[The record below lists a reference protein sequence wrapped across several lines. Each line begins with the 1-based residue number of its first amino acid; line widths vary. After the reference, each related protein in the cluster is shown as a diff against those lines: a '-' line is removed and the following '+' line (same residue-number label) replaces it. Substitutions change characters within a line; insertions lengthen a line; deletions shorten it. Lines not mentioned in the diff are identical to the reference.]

1 MSKEL
6 NVLQAIEMPVGTEF
20 KVIRDNGKVNG
31 SKAILDMDYYYK
43 FLKWD
48 DGQWLKITSKN
59 LNSKFIPIQKP
70 MSFMEAVK
78 SGCKIKVEHNLIDDV
93 LLNKK
98 DIYFRSDSSH
108 NRKALERF
116 RNKEFMPLNFLF
128 SALGYLFDNLEIA
141 EIIADGKWYIEEE

>member
-6 NVLQAIEMPVGTEF
+6 NILQAFEMPVGTEF
-20 KVIRDNGKVNG
+20 KVIRDNGEVSG

-48 DGQWLKITSKN
+48 DGQWLKLTSKN

-78 SGCKIKVEHNLIDDV
+78 IGRKIKVEHNLIDDI
-93 LLNKK
+93 LSNEKY
-98 DIYFRSDSSH
+98 IYFRSDSSH
-108 NRKALERF
+108 NTKALERF
-116 RNKEFMPLNFLF
+116 RKKEFMSVDLLF
-128 SALGYLFDNLEIA
+128 SALGYLFDGSEIA
-141 EIIADGKWYIEEE
+141 EIVNNGKWYIEEE